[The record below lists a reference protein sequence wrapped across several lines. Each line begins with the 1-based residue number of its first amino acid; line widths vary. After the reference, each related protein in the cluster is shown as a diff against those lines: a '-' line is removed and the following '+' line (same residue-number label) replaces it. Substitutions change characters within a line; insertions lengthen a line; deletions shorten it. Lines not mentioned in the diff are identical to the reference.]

1 MIVRGSAP
9 ILDQQS
15 VFSEHSA
22 LYSVF
27 ATYRNNLSS
36 KGQKRTMRQLTLYF
50 HYAVQNLRRSGRW
63 TIFAVFCVAAGVATM
78 VALRTLGLSITDSLL
93 TNVRGFNH
101 GDINISVVSST
112 GPFSFTFQRGEDE
125 PDVYRN
131 NELENVRGWAEQ
143 WGARITAYAFAG
155 NIQITAIND
164 DHANRPQF
172 TSTFF
177 IDPQTFEI
185 AGDIIAVDPA
195 GVRLRD
201 LFSGGPEVVVSEN
214 LAQPQGIHVG
224 DQVRVSGTETLFTVR
239 GIVPTESEASINNLL
254 ASFFGFAYFDAQQAP
269 TMQLTSRPNTF
280 GIVLPE
286 GATGAEIEAAAA
298 SVQTAGVR
306 IANMHTT
313 PQLLSRN
320 QELAD
325 IVGRFIVMMGLG
337 AMLIGGVG
345 IMNTMLVMVGRRTME
360 IASLKTFGLKGHQV
374 AGLFI
379 AEAFLM
385 GLMGSFVGIIAG
397 LLMSRG
403 VNEYGAA
410 FLQQRIPWRLHP
422 EAVVYGLG
430 LGMIVT
436 VVFGVLPVL
445 SATKVR
451 PNIILRPNEA
461 HIPRAGWIQSLVA
474 LGAVVLVLGLIAGQ
488 ILGPVLQDLIGIR
501 TVLVFVLGILGVA
514 AALVLLAVLTGIF
527 WMLVWVIGR
536 LPSFGSA
543 GLRLALANLSTRRF
557 RTATTLLALTAG
569 MFALSSISFVGLGT
583 RDVVRF
589 QFSETLGGNIITV
602 PLLPGDFGQ
611 PLIEALLRNL
621 PGVEHISTLNF
632 NNSYIRQVDGE
643 PVSFEGVRYGVR
655 LTILTRNSDV
665 TIPNGPVLVGR
676 DLQPEDRGQPVV
688 VLSQQAA
695 VESLL
700 EDYTL
705 EDLGI
710 TVGSTIRLAIRGGER
725 DFEVIGIVGNA
736 NGLAPNIAGAYL
748 PPDIPGLEAD
758 REVTIAMVEPDKIN
772 DVLLSLS
779 TTPLLFA
786 IDATFIDSLLK
797 RLIDQ
802 LSAIPIVVGLLS
814 LLAAAVIMANTVSLA
829 TLERRH
835 QIGILKAV
843 GLKRSRVL
851 SIMLLENTV
860 IGLLGGVLGV
870 GISMAA
876 TGFLT
881 AFGTGVVTPLP
892 PGATTIALGLVV
904 ASVLIAWLAT
914 FLSAR
919 VAISEKVTAVL
930 RYE

>member
-1 MIVRGSAP
+1 
-9 ILDQQS
+9 
-15 VFSEHSA
+15 
-22 LYSVF
+22 
-27 ATYRNNLSS
+27 
-36 KGQKRTMRQLTLYF
+36 MRYLTLYL
-50 HYAVQNLRRSGRW
+50 HYAAQNLRRSGRW
-63 TIFAVFCVAAGVATM
+63 TAFAIFCVAAGVATM

-101 GDINISVVSST
+101 GDINISTVRST
-112 GPFSFTFQRGEDE
+112 GPFSFTFQRGQDEDQVYKEDE
-125 PDVYRN
+125 ITRLQN
-131 NELENVRGWAEQ
+131 WADQ
-143 WGARITAYAFAG
+143 NGALITAYAFAG
-155 NIQITAIND
+155 NVQITAIKEQIS
-164 DHANRPQF
+164 RPQF

-185 AGDIIAVDPA
+185 AGNITAIDPA

-201 LFSGGPEVVVSEN
+201 LFSGGHEVVISEN
-214 LAQPQGIHVG
+214 LALTQHIAVG
-224 DQVRVSGTETLFTVR
+224 DQVRVSGTEELFTVR

-254 ASFFGFAYFDAQQAP
+254 ASFFGFAYFDAAQAP
-269 TMQLTSRPNTF
+269 TLQLTARPNAA
-280 GIVLPE
+280 GIVLPD
-286 GATGAEIEAAAA
+286 GTTGDEIDAAAKEL
-298 SVQTAGVR
+298 TTIGIT

-313 PQLLSRN
+313 PQLISRN
-320 QELAD
+320 EKLAD
-325 IVGRFIVMMGLG
+325 MVSRFIVMMGLG

-360 IASLKTFGLKGHQV
+360 IASLKTFGLKGHQI
-374 AGLFI
+374 AFLFI
-379 AEAFLM
+379 TEAFLM
-385 GLMGSFVGIIAG
+385 GLLGSILGIIAG
-397 LLMSRG
+397 LLMSQG
-403 VNEYGAA
+403 VNYYGEL

-422 EAVVYGLG
+422 EAILYGLALG
-430 LGMIVT
+430 LVVT

-445 SATKVR
+445 TATKVR

-461 HIPRAGWIQSLVA
+461 HIPRAGIVQALMA

-488 ILGPVLQDLIGIR
+488 ILSPVLQSLIGLR
-501 TVLVFVLGILGVA
+501 TIFALILGIVGIA
-514 AALVLLAVLTGIF
+514 GALVVLALMTALF
-527 WMLVWVIGR
+527 WGLVWLIGR
-536 LPSFGSA
+536 MPTFGSA

-589 QFSETLGGNIITV
+589 QFSETLGGNIIVV
-602 PLLPGDFGQ
+602 PLLQGNLGQ
-611 PLIEALLRNL
+611 PLIEAQLRAL
-621 PGVEHISTLNF
+621 PGVEGFSRLYF
-632 NNSYIRQVDGE
+632 NSALIQDVDGKHVE
-643 PVSFEGVRYGVR
+643 VEGRPFGPR
-655 LTILTRNSDV
+655 LTVLTRNTDV
-665 TIPNGPVLVGR
+665 SFSNGPVLEGR
-676 DLQPEDRGQPVV
+676 DLQPEDRGQRVV

-695 VESLL
+695 VESVL

-705 EDLGI
+705 DELGI
-710 TVGSTIRLAIRGGER
+710 TVGSKINLAIRGGSGE
-725 DFEVIGIVGNA
+725 FEVIGIVGNA
-736 NGLAPNIAGAYL
+736 NGLAPNIAGAFI
-748 PPDIPGLEAD
+748 PPDVPGLQAD
-758 REVTIAMVEPDKIN
+758 REVTIAQVTPDHLN
-772 DVLLSLS
+772 DTLLALS
-779 TTPLLFA
+779 ETPLVFA
-786 IDATFIDSLLK
+786 IDATFVDSLLK

-835 QIGILKAV
+835 QIGILKAI

-851 SIMLLENTV
+851 GVMLLENTV

-870 GISMAA
+870 GISMVG

-881 AFGTGVVTPLP
+881 AFGTGVVAPLP
-892 PGATTIALGLVV
+892 PGSFSIAAGLLI

-919 VAISEKVTAVL
+919 VAIGEKVSAVL